1 MELFQLESLTKC
13 RIEAGTKMLK
23 LYHYDR
29 STAAQRV
36 RLGLEEKGLEWESII
51 VDTAMGDASQ
61 RPDNFH
67 EFNPKGLIPLL
78 DHDGFIIPESTL
90 ILEYLDDVF
99 RDHKSLSPGT
109 AQGRARMKLW
119 MRKIDDGIH
128 VASRTIGV
136 CIVNRH
142 FYREAE
148 TKKIANYYK
157 KMRDETRKSNDKINT
172 ELGLESPLLKPSLQ
186 AFKNL
191 FIEMDNHLAEQMW
204 LAGDKFSL
212 ADISLVV
219 YLTRLTSFQMAPLW
233 VEQRHLRNWFERIKN
248 FESYRKAVDDWGD
261 ITADRR
267 QIEGEK
273 SFSKIKSL
281 WDSL

>member
-136 CIVNRH
+136 CIVNRY
-142 FYREAE
+142 FYKEAE
-148 TKKIANYYK
+148 TKKIADYYK

-191 FIEMDNHLAEQMW
+191 FIEMDNQLGEQAW

-233 VEQRHLRNWFERIKN
+233 AEQQHLSNWFDRIKN
-248 FESYRKAVDDWGD
+248 FKSYKKAVDDWGD
-261 ITADRR
+261 ITAERR